1 MTNAHPSR
9 AGRPSD
15 SSAQRPAGV
24 PAYARGYEG
33 FGGTIGRT
41 AGESE
46 PWWPEPARPPAGAP
60 NIVVVLVDDMGF
72 SDVGPFGSEIPTP
85 NLDAV
90 ANRGYR
96 LSNYHTTPVC
106 SPARAALMTGVNPH
120 RAGFAS
126 VANSDPG
133 FPGLTLE
140 LGDDVATLPE
150 ALREAGYAT
159 FMVGKWHLTRDAQMN
174 DAGRRGSWPTQR
186 GFDRYYGSLEGL
198 NSFFAPN
205 RLIRD
210 NSPVRV
216 ERYPDDYYLTD
227 DLTDEA
233 ISMIRGLRASDDR
246 PFFLYVAHH
255 AMHGPLGAPSSYLE
269 RQRGRY
275 ADGWDALREERFQR
289 QLASGLFPEG
299 TRLAPR
305 NWEAGLD
312 VPAWD
317 SLPTEERRLLARYM
331 EVYAAMVENIDHNL
345 GRVLAA
351 IDDYGELDNTIVV
364 FTSDNGGTAEGGAA
378 GTRSYFSQFV
388 HVAGL
393 PADWERD
400 TPLDPELIGGPR
412 AMVHYPRGWGM
423 ASNTPFRLYKGNTFA
438 GGVRVPFVLSWP
450 AGLPRRPGDDG
461 LRTQYQYVTD
471 LYPTLLELAGVSR
484 PAARQ
489 GVPVTDLD
497 GTSFVTVAR
506 DAGAASTHPQQYAE
520 WGGQRGFY
528 RDGWKILTLH
538 EPGTPYDD
546 GEWQLFDVRS
556 DPTEIDDVA
565 DDNPGLCKEL
575 AAAWEE
581 AAWRNTVFPLTD
593 TSGAMQRRRPAEQS
607 LSRPV
612 TILPG
617 TPTLE
622 RYRSSKLIALRDV
635 DIEIAGR
642 FTLHDEGVLVA
653 HGDQGGGYVVYVEDG
668 RLRLDWNE
676 YGRLH
681 EVDAGPVPTGEQT
694 LVLRLTTLPGFRWR
708 VALRGGPD
716 EGAAELGVLP
726 EVALLVG
733 MAPWTGID
741 VGIDRGGPVSWPM
754 HERHR
759 SFAFNGRLHHVRYVP
774 GASGDY
780 PPGRVQAA
788 TDAATDVYE

>member
-1 MTNAHPSR
+1 MSQPDSSTTGSR
-9 AGRPSD
+9 AGER
-15 SSAQRPAGV
+15 AGV
-24 PAYARGYEG
+24 PSYARGYEG
-33 FGGTIGRT
+33 FGGRVGRT

-46 PWWPEPARPPAGAP
+46 PWWPESATPPKGAP

-72 SDVGPFGSEIPTP
+72 SDVGPFGSEVATPT
-85 NLDAV
+85 LDGLA
-90 ANRGYR
+90 ARGYR
-96 LSNYHTTPVC
+96 FSNYHTTPVC

-140 LGDDVATLPE
+140 LGDDVVTLPE

-174 DAGRRGSWPTQR
+174 DAGRRRSWPTQR
-186 GFDRYYGSLEGL
+186 GFDRYYGSMEGL

-233 ISMIRGLRASDDR
+233 ISMIRALRASDDR

-255 AMHGPLGAPSSYLE
+255 AMHGPLGAPAEFLA

-275 ADGWDALREERFQR
+275 DAGWDAVREERFRR
-289 QLASGLFPEG
+289 QLSSGLFPEG

-317 SLPTEERRLLARYM
+317 SLPADERALMARYM

-364 FTSDNGGTAEGGAA
+364 FTSDNGGTAEGGAV

-388 HVAGL
+388 HAAGL

-423 ASNTPFRLYKGNTFA
+423 TSNTPFRLYKGNTFA

-450 AGLPRRPGDDG
+450 AGLPRAEGDDG

-471 LYPTLLELAGVSR
+471 LHPTLLELACVTR
-484 PAARQ
+484 PEARQ
-489 GVPVTDLD
+489 GVPVTELD
-497 GTSFVTVAR
+497 GASFAPVVQDR
-506 DAGAASTHPQQYAE
+506 GAESTHGEQYAE
-520 WGGQRGFY
+520 WGGQRGYY
-528 RDGWKILTLH
+528 RDGWKLLTLH
-538 EPGTPYDD
+538 APGTPYDD
-546 GEWQLFDVRS
+546 NEWQLFDVRN

-565 DDNPGLCKEL
+565 ADNPGLTKEL

-581 AAWRNTVFPLTD
+581 AAWRNTVFPLAD
-593 TSGAMQRRRPAEQS
+593 ASGAMQRRRPAES
-607 LSRPV
+607 ALSRPL
-612 TILPG
+612 TIVPG

-635 DIEIAGR
+635 DIEIAVDLAIG
-642 FTLHDEGVLVA
+642 DEGVLVA
-653 HGDQGGGYVVYVEDG
+653 HGDQGGGYVVYAEAG

-681 EVDAGPVPTGEQT
+681 QLDAGPLPVGEWT
-694 LVLRLTTLPGFRWR
+694 LVLRLTTLPAFRWR
-708 VALRGGPD
+708 ISLHSGPGP
-716 EGAAELGVLP
+716 EAAELGAIP
-726 EVALLVG
+726 AVALLVG

-754 HERHR
+754 HERHG
-759 SFAFNGRLHHVRYVP
+759 SFPFNGRLQHVRYVP
-774 GASGDY
+774 GRLGDY
-780 PPGRVQAA
+780 PANRIAAA